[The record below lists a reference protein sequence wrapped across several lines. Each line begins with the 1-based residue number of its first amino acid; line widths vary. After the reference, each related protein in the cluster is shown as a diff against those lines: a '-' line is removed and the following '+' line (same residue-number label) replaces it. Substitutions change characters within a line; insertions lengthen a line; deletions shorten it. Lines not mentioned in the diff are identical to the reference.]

1 MLHYFATFKFLQKGS
16 VVKSTLAIIMIM
28 LALPCYA
35 AERIIII
42 PEIPRYYQK
51 DGNGSYQQLMREI
64 LRRSGASAELK
75 NYPLSRATVIF
86 DKFKNACYPVSLKLA
101 AYVLGY
107 KLIATGE
114 SLNRFKIVIATLRG
128 TAMVTSFDQ
137 IRGRSVAALPTADPA
152 AYGYSA
158 SSLTVRFVNTHEQG
172 LKLLEA
178 GKVDAMLGSVGDLI
192 AYKDKLNYEDADPIY
207 AVDERLVCHPG
218 AASEAFLRKVD
229 PAIRSMKADGSLKA
243 ILGEYYLQ
251 D

>member
-1 MLHYFATFKFLQKGS
+1 
-16 VVKSTLAIIMIM
+16 M

-64 LRRSGASAELK
+64 LLRSGASATLM
-75 NYPLSRATVIF
+75 NYPLSRATVMF

-101 AYVLGY
+101 TEVLRY

-114 SLNRFKIVIATLRG
+114 VINRFKIVLATLRG
-128 TAMVTSFDQ
+128 TAMVTSFEQ
-137 IRGRSVAALPTADPA
+137 IRGRSVAALPTADLA

-158 SSLTVRFVNTHEQG
+158 SSLTVRYVNTHDEG
-172 LKLLEA
+172 LELLQA
-178 GKVDAMLGSVGDLI
+178 GRVSAMLGSVGDLI
-192 AYKDKLNYEDADPIY
+192 AYKDRLNYEDADPIY

-218 AASEAFLRKVD
+218 AASEAFLNKVD
-229 PAIRSMKADGSLKA
+229 PSIRSMKSDGSLKA
-243 ILGEYYLQ
+243 ILGDYYLL

>member
-1 MLHYFATFKFLQKGS
+1 
-16 VVKSTLAIIMIM
+16 MIM

-42 PEIPRYYQK
+42 PEVPRYYNK
-51 DGNGSYQQLMREI
+51 DGTGSYQKLMREI
-64 LRRSGASAELK
+64 LRRSGQSANLL
-75 NYPLSRATVIF
+75 NFPPSRATVMF

-101 AYVLGY
+101 VDVLGY

-114 SLNRFKIVIATLRG
+114 SFNRFKIVIATLRG
-128 TAMVTSFDQ
+128 TAMVTSFDE
-137 IRGRSVAALPTADPA
+137 IRGRSIAALPTADLA

-158 SSLTVRFVNTHEQG
+158 SSLTVRYVNSHDQG
-172 LKLLEA
+172 LELLEA

-192 AYKDKLNYEDADPIY
+192 AFKARLNYEDADPIY

-243 ILGEYYLQ
+243 ILGEYYLL